1 MIDEKSVLENKKSEN
16 DIFEYEKLLFDGN
29 NIFIDYFLEIGIKPE
44 IFKNGDLFNKTND
57 ELNEIMKPEIICKFP
72 NIDQKIIQINNEIIN
87 HIFPNGYKIIK
98 SLEKPN
104 QINFSLILDN
114 RFYSAI
120 YPYKYFTCSIIYE
133 NINQYKELFNCQKD
147 NINIE
152 NNLNEENIFIPK
164 CICFVSKHPYFIYFN
179 NILNILINI
188 FEEKL
193 KSKVD
198 FLLDKIIQHIIIQ
211 TPEIPR
217 GLRKIN
223 LQIIKDININIEE
236 HKMTEAS
243 LINFDIKK
251 YIKFFSSQNIIEILT
266 YILLETK
273 MIFFS
278 SNIENLT
285 YVIMLFLNMIFPFKY
300 QYQIISI
307 LHKEKFHYLN
317 NKSPFIYG
325 INESF
330 NENFLQNNNLNIKDA
345 IILIDIDN
353 GLFNTK
359 NLENDIPQIP
369 ISLRNKLEENLR
381 KRKSDSFESYQ
392 KKNEIFRETFLTFMI
407 GLLELIQN
415 I

>member
-16 DIFEYEKLLFDGN
+16 DIIKYEKLLFDGN

-57 ELNEIMKPEIICKFP
+57 ELNEIIKPEIICKFP
-72 NIDQKIIQINNEIIN
+72 NIDQKIIQIDNEIIN

-98 SLEKPN
+98 RLEKPN

-133 NINQYKELFNCQKD
+133 NINQYKELFIYQKE

-152 NNLNEENIFIPK
+152 NNLNEEKIFIPK
-164 CICFVSKHPYFIYFN
+164 CICFVSKHPYIIYFN

-188 FEEKL
+188 FEGKL

-198 FLLDKIIQHIIIQ
+198 YLLDKLIQHIIIQ

-223 LQIIKDININIEE
+223 LQIIKEININIEE
-236 HKMTEAS
+236 HKMTEIP
-243 LINFDIKK
+243 LINFDTIK
-251 YIKFFSSQNIIEILT
+251 YIKFSSQKIMEILR
-266 YILLETK
+266 YILLEKK

-278 SNIENLT
+278 SNIEDLT

-300 QYQIISI
+300 QFYI
-307 LHKEKFHYLN
+307 KKN
-317 NKSPFIYG
+317 FIY
-325 INESF
+325 
-330 NENFLQNNNLNIKDA
+330 
-345 IILIDIDN
+345 
-353 GLFNTK
+353 
-359 NLENDIPQIP
+359 
-369 ISLRNKLEENLR
+369 
-381 KRKSDSFESYQ
+381 
-392 KKNEIFRETFLTFMI
+392 
-407 GLLELIQN
+407 
-415 I
+415 